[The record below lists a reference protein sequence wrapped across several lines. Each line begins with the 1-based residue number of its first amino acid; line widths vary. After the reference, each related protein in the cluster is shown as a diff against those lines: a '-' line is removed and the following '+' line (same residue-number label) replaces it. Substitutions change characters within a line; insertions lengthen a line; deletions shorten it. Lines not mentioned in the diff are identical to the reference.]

1 MAGFAREVAR
11 RVYSSELRD
20 SDLTFRENED
30 QYAPLY
36 LITPTGAR
44 CNRVLLVGT
53 LTERDNLGDEVE
65 YWRGRV
71 ADPTGSIFVYAGQ
84 YQPEAAQVLAATEP
98 PAFVAVVGKPS
109 VYETEDGKRLIS
121 VRAEAVQR
129 VDAETRDRWVLE
141 TAARTLDRI
150 EAFRAFLGTEGAGGF
165 SSGDQLMKKPEPPG
179 EAAEIGKAHLHYGTD
194 LEKYRQMVIRALASL
209 KGEMPGPKEG
219 QEAEVRPGRR
229 ASDASGPTWDE
240 EEEGFDARA
249 AQGDPRR
256 PKDLKVPLSFDG
268 EEDLRDAERI
278 EEEELFFGEREKAPS
293 KKRRER

>member
-11 RVYSSELRD
+11 RVYAAELRD

-71 ADPTGSIFVYAGQ
+71 VDPTGSIFVYAGQ
-84 YQPEAAQVLAATEP
+84 YQLDAAQVLAATEP

-121 VRAEAVQR
+121 IRAEAVQR
-129 VDAETRDRWVLE
+129 VDAGTRDRWVLE

-150 EAFRAFLGTEGAGGF
+150 VAFREFLGSAGAGGF
-165 SSGDQLMKKPEPPG
+165 SSGDQLMKRPQPSAD
-179 EAAEIGKAHLHYGTD
+179 AADIGKAHLHYGTD
-194 LEKYRQMVIRALASL
+194 LEKYRRLVATALASL
-209 KGEMPGPKEG
+209 K
-219 QEAEVRPGRR
+219 AEETTAVRETKAAPRR
-229 ASDASGPTWDE
+229 RGTVTPVPSWDE
-240 EEEGFDARA
+240 EVDGGERAEKAVGFRMPNKLEEEEELTFDE
-249 AQGDPRR
+249 
-256 PKDLKVPLSFDG
+256 
-268 EEDLRDAERI
+268 EEDLADANRI
-278 EEEELFFGEREKAPS
+278 EEEEVFFGGHEKAPAR
-293 KKRRER
+293 KRKER

>member
-11 RVYSSELRD
+11 RVYAAELRD

-30 QYAPLY
+30 QYAHAPLY

-53 LTERDNLGDEVE
+53 LTERDNLGEEVE

-71 ADPTGSIFVYAGQ
+71 VDPTGSIFVYAGQ
-84 YQPEAAQVLAATEP
+84 YQLDAAQVLAATEP

-150 EAFRAFLGTEGAGGF
+150 EAFREFLGSAGAGGF
-165 SSGDQLMKKPEPPG
+165 SSGDQLMKRPQPSA
-179 EAAEIGKAHLHYGTD
+179 EAVDIGKAHHHYGTD
-194 LEKYRQMVIRALASL
+194 LEKYRRMVARALASQ
-209 KGEMPGPKEG
+209 KA
-219 QEAEVRPGRR
+219 EATAAVRETKAAPGRR
-229 ASDASGPTWDE
+229 APPTPAPSWDE
-240 EEEGFDARA
+240 E
-249 AQGDPRR
+249 GDGGGRGEVVDFR
-256 PKDLKVPLSFDG
+256 MPKDLEEELTIDL
-268 EEDLRDAERI
+268 EEDLVDAERI
-278 EEEELFFGEREKAPS
+278 EEEEVFFGGPGKAPAR
-293 KKRRER
+293 KRKER